1 MRIGGDTLLQC
12 GAVVFIIINIR
23 NQRVTSRIETKTK
36 TSRAA
41 RVRAS

>member
-1 MRIGGDTLLQC
+1 MRIGGDTSLQC
-12 GAVVFIIINIR
+12 GAVVFIINIH